1 MKKITII
8 ILTWQR
14 LTNLGSIL
22 SELSNQTYKDFEVR
36 VSNGNLKR
44 VGTVE
49 KYVSSFKNKLS
60 ISVSHDGNDQ
70 KAFRRLIIGKE
81 VAKSG
86 TDVVMFIDDDVS
98 IPNNYI
104 ENCLSQYE
112 DKSYKSAY
120 SWFFTNPKNYYKS
133 RVRVVSDTQ
142 PVHYGGTGLAM
153 VDAKIFLE
161 DGLLSPPDGG
171 KLIEDLWLSY
181 YADHVMKWK
190 VSWIKDT
197 NTTVYGLDGFA
208 LSKIVKNSECN
219 KDDFLADLTSN
230 FGWDITLP
238 KA

>member
-14 LTNLGSIL
+14 LSNLGSIL
-22 SELSNQTYKDFEVR
+22 SELSDQTYKDFEVR

-49 KYVSSFKNKLS
+49 KYVSNFKDKLS
-60 ISVSHDGNDQ
+60 ISVSHDGNDEM
-70 KAFRRLIIGKE
+70 AFRRIGIAKE

-86 TDVVMFIDDDVS
+86 TEIVMFIDDDVS
-98 IPNNYI
+98 IPIDYVAT
-104 ENCLSQYE
+104 CLSQYE

-120 SWFFTNPKNYYKS
+120 SWFFTNPKSYYKS

-161 DGLLSPPDGG
+161 DGLLSPPSCG
-171 KLIEDLWLSY
+171 KLVEDLWLSY
-181 YADHVMKWK
+181 YADHVMGWK
-190 VSWIKDT
+190 VSWIKDA
-197 NTTVYGLDGFA
+197 NARVYGLDAFA
-208 LSKIVKNSECN
+208 LNKVVKNSECN
-219 KDDFLADLTSN
+219 KDDFLAELTSK